1 MSLNRNTIKNKLS
14 SISTSASSFLIPF
27 FQYVPCTAIW
37 FGIMS
42 VPLIT
47 YLGFFFQNPKILLYD
62 VNFLTKTH
70 GFYFVLFGFILYLYS
85 LTYQLTHRKQLIK
98 TGPYKYMRH
107 PQYIAFIIITL
118 GLTLVT
124 FETSPIFDFDI
135 GSLNGYTFIFIV
147 WIGELLAY
155 IFLAKIEEIALKAK
169 YGDQFIEYIDSVPFM
184 FPFLKLKRNKS
195 LKE

>member
-1 MSLNRNTIKNKLS
+1 MNLKKNKIKIRMS
-14 SISTSASSFLIPF
+14 SISTSISSFLIPF

-62 VNFLTKTH
+62 LDFLTETH
-70 GFYFVLFGFILYLYS
+70 GFYFVLFGFFLYICS

-98 TGPYKYMRH
+98 TGPYKYVRH
-107 PQYIAFIIITL
+107 PQYIAFIIITM

-124 FETSPIFDFDI
+124 FETSPVFDFDI
-135 GSLNGYTFIFIV
+135 GSLNGYTFIFYV

-169 YGDQFIEYIDSVPFM
+169 FGVEFLEYADNVPFM
-184 FPFLKLKRNKS
+184 FPFLKLKRIKS
-195 LKE
+195 